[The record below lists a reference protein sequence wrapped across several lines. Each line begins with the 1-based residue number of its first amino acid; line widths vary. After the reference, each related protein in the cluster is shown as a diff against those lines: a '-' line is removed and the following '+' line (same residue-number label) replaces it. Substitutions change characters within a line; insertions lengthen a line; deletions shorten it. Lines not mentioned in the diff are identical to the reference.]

1 MNIRSYNILMEDMLY
16 HRQIAKVMAEKHQ
29 IELKTEELN
38 KEKYEIEQMKR
49 FEYVKSTEND
59 TNKGQK
65 VDILA

>member
-1 MNIRSYNILMEDMLY
+1 MEDMLY

-49 FEYVKSTEND
+49 FEYVKSIGND

>member
-1 MNIRSYNILMEDMLY
+1 MEDMLY
-16 HRQIAKVMAEKHQ
+16 HRQIAKIMAEKHQ

-38 KEKYEIEQMKR
+38 KEKYGIEQIRR